1 MKIEG
6 KIVHGKHLGR
16 TIDFPT
22 ANLLPDRPWKSEKN
36 GVYAAWFYTDG
47 RKLGCMVNIG
57 HHPTVPDGPA
67 TIEAHIF
74 DFEGDLYG
82 KSAEIETVAFLRG
95 EVKFESVDALKAQ
108 LERDKVKSLHI
119 LSTAAIE

>member
-22 ANLLPDRPWKSEKN
+22 ANLLPDKEYKSEKN
-36 GVYAAWFYTDG
+36 GVYAAWFYADG

-57 HHPTVPDGPA
+57 RHPTVPDGPA